1 MIKTNCGFITDEL
14 FESYLESLVG
24 RFYKILAMKDEN
36 SDTLHDYLCSFQRE
50 LVGSKRLVI
59 ALNNNAWFMSLIN
72 TLQFLIDN
80 EFDKKTCKT
89 EVMKCIS
96 ISKKLKKKYF
106 KDGGIDV

>member
-24 RFYKILAMKDEN
+24 RFYKILVMKESN
-36 SDTLHDYLCSFQRE
+36 SETLKAYLESFKRE
-50 LVGSKRLVI
+50 LVGSKRLVL
-59 ALNNNAWFMSLIN
+59 ALNNNAWFMNLII

-80 EFDKKTCKT
+80 DFDTKTCKI

-96 ISKKLKKKYF
+96 ISKKLKEKYF
-106 KDGGIDV
+106 KDGDI